1 MRQIAALRYAPR
13 RPAQSTRAAWSRLEE
28 DAERSRR
35 MSAASGH
42 AEAPLIPLRHASLQ
56 RDHDRVRYSSSQTEV
71 RRAASSCG
79 SAASACISTQSGG
92 LPPSRAVS
100 DAGTDG
106 PQPARP
112 RKGNTPC
119 VGPKSPVDSDQRVPS
134 GASLSSTLWKRRSLG
149 ADTLRGLFP
158 LMADFSTTRDHEAS
172 SRPAREGGVPAGPA
186 PAVPTTRAKGKKDAS
201 RWGWGAWF

>member
-1 MRQIAALRYAPR
+1 MRQIAALRYTPR
-13 RPAQSTRAAWSRLEE
+13 RPAQSTQAAWSRLEE
-28 DAERSRR
+28 DDERSRR

-42 AEAPLIPLRHASLQ
+42 ATAPLIPLRHASLQ
-56 RDHDRVRYSSSQTEV
+56 RDHGRVRYSSSQTEV

-79 SAASACISTQSGG
+79 SAASACISIQSGG
-92 LPPSRAVS
+92 LPPSRPAS

-106 PQPARP
+106 PQPGRP

-119 VGPKSPVDSDQRVPS
+119 VGHQSPVNSDQRAPS

-149 ADTLRGLFP
+149 AETLRGLFP

-186 PAVPTTRAKGKKDAS
+186 VPTTRAKGKKDAS